1 VTGSALGEQGRRLTL
16 AADLTARAR
25 RCARAAGDDL
35 PGLARRLEGIAA
47 EVERAHRVRFDPPY
61 PGAGDGVRAVRGG
74 RRLVLACR
82 ALTAAG
88 VVEAVVLTTLIEGRP
103 PQVSVAPPRT
113 APPAGGLQPGARGVP
128 APPEA
133 TDEGGPWRPE

>member
-61 PGAGDGVRAVRGG
+61 PGASDGVEAVRGG
-74 RRLVLACR
+74 RRLVLRCR
-82 ALTAAG
+82 ALDAHG
-88 VVEAVVLTTLIEGRP
+88 SPEAVVYTTLIAGRAP
-103 PQVSVAPPRT
+103 LVSVAPYGS
-113 APPAGGLQPGARGVP
+113 A
-128 APPEA
+128 
-133 TDEGGPWRPE
+133 